1 MTTHSRQ
8 NLAENTTDSLSLC
21 ISFEPIDQIL
31 GNVQFKGANT
41 RYNNNRSTRACSV
54 HHRTADIL
62 CEANTTT
69 PATTASSPI
78 QSPSTSATCI
88 PIKKKL
94 QYSISAALKRV
105 LLCALISSTPNAHA
119 LSNAEF
125 ETELTFFSNGFKT
138 YFSCDIVNDTS
149 FIAFNNSTQDN
160 EYIHLSKSILSI
172 IVSFTRQ
179 LYTLYTCTLTYEI
192 LKHAFNMS
200 NNVIMLSFM
209 SLVLLGV
216 RYDRTVTI
224 SFAASNE
231 MDSTSLHSSFVD
243 MSIRS
248 NGSMRFHSKCI
259 VEQANTLQSLDA
271 LHHTWDLFIHLL
283 PMFRFAAEN
292 IFVLIVSSMT
302 FIASNIQRSRMMY
315 YVIFCLLTMRTSSI
329 SNGIVTSDPW
339 PQCGNDGHLYY
350 LDIYP
355 EENNKTEFELQIA
368 TNQSYSHLSIYI
380 KSHSK
385 ECVSPTYT
393 VTSYYQHNITILTN
407 NNETRKEC
415 VHSQQ
420 TAPCLSVMETCIVSD
435 INNITSQGF
444 DNISLL
450 LTSQRR
456 CNTSDDMNVEL
467 SIQCLQADVTESM
480 VSNFTI
486 LCTHDEPCKDENI
499 ACLEGMNCFIHCQS
513 FASCAYAVFHCP
525 TKGECVVN
533 CNAFLACVA

>member
-1 MTTHSRQ
+1 MNILLLSTFLCGMTTVISDDFIPISINALSNPINSLHSESRYKDRDVVPIALFFSPWRVISNHATSIDSIPLSVCCVSVPCFDVTVKSQKRNMTTHSRQ

-179 LYTLYTCTLTYEI
+179 LYTLYTCTLTY
-192 LKHAFNMS
+192 
-200 NNVIMLSFM
+200 
-209 SLVLLGV
+209 
-216 RYDRTVTI
+216 
-224 SFAASNE
+224 
-231 MDSTSLHSSFVD
+231 
-243 MSIRS
+243 
-248 NGSMRFHSKCI
+248 
-259 VEQANTLQSLDA
+259 
-271 LHHTWDLFIHLL
+271 
-283 PMFRFAAEN
+283 
-292 IFVLIVSSMT
+292 
-302 FIASNIQRSRMMY
+302 
-315 YVIFCLLTMRTSSI
+315 TSS
-329 SNGIVTSDPW
+329 
-339 PQCGNDGHLYY
+339 
-350 LDIYP
+350 
-355 EENNKTEFELQIA
+355 
-368 TNQSYSHLSIYI
+368 
-380 KSHSK
+380 
-385 ECVSPTYT
+385 
-393 VTSYYQHNITILTN
+393 
-407 NNETRKEC
+407 
-415 VHSQQ
+415 
-420 TAPCLSVMETCIVSD
+420 
-435 INNITSQGF
+435 
-444 DNISLL
+444 
-450 LTSQRR
+450 
-456 CNTSDDMNVEL
+456 
-467 SIQCLQADVTESM
+467 
-480 VSNFTI
+480 
-486 LCTHDEPCKDENI
+486 
-499 ACLEGMNCFIHCQS
+499 
-513 FASCAYAVFHCP
+513 
-525 TKGECVVN
+525 
-533 CNAFLACVA
+533 